1 MKQCLCKNCLLRL
14 PDLSSADWGKQ
25 ATVSQGGRRL
35 CKESWDGWGEVMH
48 GWMLITMFAY
58 VKKGEKKSKPQY
70 WQNMDAEW
78 DRTTIGRTF
87 YQNASLF
94 KQIPL
99 QLFSSEQIRKN
110 MARKRPRNFINFY
123 LTFSFLGKL
132 KKPAPPVCLVF
143 IYHQSSIM
151 WCWIN
156 RFTALK
162 DKIKLSPQVGNNP
175 ILLQQKWSN
184 LQFQWLGMWMY
195 WFSPLRWI
203 NVKYL
208 VL

>member
-1 MKQCLCKNCLLRL
+1 MFMQELPFKAPRSVISWLRQAGYSEPRWAETLQRIMGRLKWSHARLDADNNVCLCK
-14 PDLSSADWGKQ
+14 K
-25 ATVSQGGRRL
+25 GR
-35 CKESWDGWGEVMH
+35 
-48 GWMLITMFAY
+48 
-58 VKKGEKKSKPQY
+58 KKSKPQY

-162 DKIKLSPQVGNNP
+162 DKIKLSPQVGSRKMIKSTVSVTRNVDVLVFPSKVNKCQ
-175 ILLQQKWSN
+175 I
-184 LQFQWLGMWMY
+184 
-195 WFSPLRWI
+195 FSVI
-203 NVKYL
+203 K
-208 VL
+208 